1 MRISMVSEHAS
12 PLAAL
17 GGVDAGGQNV
27 HVAALSMALAARGH
41 TVQVYTRRDDPGLP
55 DRVRVEPGLEVVHV
69 TAGPALP
76 LPKDDLLPYMGPL
89 AEGIVAD
96 WGTRPPDVVHS
107 HFWMS
112 GLAALEAARSA
123 AAEGFTVPVLHTF
136 HALGTVKKRHQGTED
151 TSPPERTWL
160 EPSVGRRADRVLAT
174 CSDEVFE
181 LKAIGVPGNRIS
193 IAPCGV
199 DLSLFRARGPAE
211 PRGRRHRI
219 AAVGRLVPRK
229 GVDLAIRALAL
240 LRTDGLD
247 DVELLIVGGS
257 SDCAGLETDPEARRL
272 LALARSLGVE
282 DQVVLRGQVPR
293 EQMPAVLRSADAVV
307 CAPWYE
313 PFGIVPLEAMACAI
327 PVVASAVG
335 GLIDTVVH
343 GKTGLL
349 IPPRDPAALA
359 AALSELLHN
368 PGYARRLGA
377 AGKQRAAARY
387 SWNRVALDTEKAYQ
401 LALGTAAAPA
411 RLQPLGGQA
420 L

>member
-27 HVAALSMALAARGH
+27 HVAALSVALAARGH

-55 DRVRVEPGLEVVHV
+55 DRVQVQDGLEVVHL

-76 LPKDDLLPYMGPL
+76 LPKDDLLPYMGQL
-89 AEGIVAD
+89 AGGVLAD
-96 WGTRPPDVVHS
+96 WGTEPPDVVHS

-123 AAEGFTVPVLHTF
+123 GDEGVPVVHTF
-136 HALGTVKKRHQGTED
+136 HALGTVKKRHQGAED
-151 TSPPERTWL
+151 TSPPERAWL

-181 LKAIGVPGNRIS
+181 LKAIGVPGSRIS

-199 DLSLFRARGPAE
+199 DLSLFSSSGPAE

-240 LRTDGLD
+240 LRDEGLE

-257 SDCAGLETDPEARRL
+257 SDSAGLESDPEARRL
-272 LALARSLGVE
+272 LALARSLDVA
-282 DQVVLRGQVPR
+282 DRVLLRGQVPR

-313 PFGIVPLEAMACAI
+313 PFGIVPLEAMACGV

-343 GKTGLL
+343 GRTGLHV
-349 IPPRDPAALA
+349 PPRDPAALA
-359 AALSELLHN
+359 AALSELLQN
-368 PGYARRLGA
+368 PRYARRLGV
-377 AGKQRAAARY
+377 AGKQRASARY
-387 SWNRVALDTEKAYQ
+387 SWDRVALETEQAYQ
-401 LALGTAAAPA
+401 LALGTAARPG
-411 RLQPLGGQA
+411 RLQSLGGKA